1 MGRGDDSEL
10 SLDNLDLAEDEAAV
24 RRALAR
30 WGEPA
35 PAPPP
40 PALVARVQAALV
52 EGRAVRD
59 RPRRSARSWAW
70 AAVALLPL
78 ILLGAWGVFLDSSG
92 PARLLGDP
100 AGGVAH
106 AVLFVTLAAK
116 PLLNALFQTGPVVL
130 VLVLG
135 AAAAAWLVWRTVRV
149 GAMETR

>member
-1 MGRGDDSEL
+1 
-10 SLDNLDLAEDEAAV
+10 
-24 RRALAR
+24 
-30 WGEPA
+30 
-35 PAPPP
+35 
-40 PALVARVQAALV
+40 
-52 EGRAVRD
+52 
-59 RPRRSARSWAW
+59 
-70 AAVALLPL
+70 VALLPL

-116 PLLNALFQTGPVVL
+116 PLLNALLQTGPVVL